1 MTTYQSGHPCLGG
14 EKKNQKTG
22 PLDFPLFGLTQFWP
36 SEQTL
41 QKDIQIKCTYLRC
54 CFSSSMFTALQ
65 QEITVKTT
73 SVCLCQCKAGVMQ
86 WWFKSN
92 ISTCSKCINTQ
103 IFYIYTH
110 LHRKKS
116 TLKLVRMFGHVAEN
130 RSVWVEFTKTNSNG
144 WNVDTHLM
152 V

>member
-1 MTTYQSGHPCLGG
+1 MSSG

-73 SVCLCQCKAGVMQ
+73 SVCLYQRKAGVMQ
-86 WWFKSN
+86 W
-92 ISTCSKCINTQ
+92 
-103 IFYIYTH
+103 
-110 LHRKKS
+110 
-116 TLKLVRMFGHVAEN
+116 
-130 RSVWVEFTKTNSNG
+130 
-144 WNVDTHLM
+144 
-152 V
+152 